1 MILDTVLCMTLNA
14 HNQRFSIHR
23 DLLFAKYG
31 KCISSGCLSNSIQN
45 LIKDCLGQLQKVR
58 LSLSEITCQNTH
70 CRGCQRGDW
79 IHRLK
84 LLPWAFLCST
94 EVLKFLILLFIRDVL
109 LVGSSSGQLW
119 WIPGLGP
126 LVVLRRKYPL
136 NSLKERRSKI
146 PTITIPEKRGIKDS
160 HNPRAGRKLHR
171 QCHEEQGVGVFCPS
185 KHRPW
190 GRFMRGS
197 LPPVQIPAFP
207 HKIVKEN

>member
-14 HNQRFSIHR
+14 HNQKISIHR

-31 KCISSGCLSNSIQN
+31 KCIRSGCLSNSIQN

-109 LVGSSSGQLW
+109 SVLSSTGQLW

-126 LVVLRRKYPL
+126 LVVLRRKHPL
-136 NSLKERRSKI
+136 KLPLKEGIKDSHNHSPWK
-146 PTITIPEKRGIKDS
+146 KGIKDS
-160 HNPRAGRKLHR
+160 HNPRAGRKLHG
-171 QCHEEQGVGVFCPS
+171 QCHGEQGVGFFFPS

-197 LPPVQIPAFP
+197 LHQLFHI
-207 HKIVKEN
+207 K